1 MKRHVVGLSDISP
14 TKTKSS
20 KFASGKLPPTQ
31 QVEMVLFIFCC
42 LVKVE
47 IGFRSW
53 VMAAGTGGWWV
64 GNLIISASY
73 RVPPAYQYS

>member
-1 MKRHVVGLSDISP
+1 MLLGCP

-47 IGFRSW
+47 IEFRSW